1 MESHQAEP
9 MEAQRRHL
17 PLAASEGRDYSSPGE
32 VLPFQASQSLR
43 FSWSHSPVEK
53 AGEYC
58 SPPHSPWSEPPVVLT
73 VGIEAR
79 SHRRNHT
86 RAETRTAI
94 PAAASTPA
102 RLSPQRA
109 MAAPPLRRRAEVG
122 VTFEDIALY
131 FSREEWSLL
140 DEGQRQLYLNVM
152 LENFELISS
161 LVTKGYNNRGM
172 I

>member
-1 MESHQAEP
+1 MVGASSGALSSHLGLKLGVATRTH
-9 MEAQRRHL
+9 AR
-17 PLAASEGRDYSSPGE
+17 
-32 VLPFQASQSLR
+32 
-43 FSWSHSPVEK
+43 
-53 AGEYC
+53 AG
-58 SPPHSPWSEPPVVLT
+58 T
-73 VGIEAR
+73 G
-79 SHRRNHT
+79 
-86 RAETRTAI
+86 TAI
-94 PAAASTPA
+94 PAAASTRA

-161 LVTKGYNNRGM
+161 LAGLVLPLDCGLRGLQPKLLTLTTASLWAAF
-172 I
+172 ICIALLRVEAK